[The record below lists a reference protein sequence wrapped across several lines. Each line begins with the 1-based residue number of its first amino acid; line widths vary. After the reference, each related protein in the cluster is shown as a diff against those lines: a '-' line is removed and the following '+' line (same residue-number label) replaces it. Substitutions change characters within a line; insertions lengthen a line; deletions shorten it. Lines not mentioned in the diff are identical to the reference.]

1 MRISQ
6 QLSQEQSINGESEE
20 IVVYM
25 ERGNFLKYDGKV
37 GKEDEGELY
46 SEDSECDPVI
56 EEDIVGRQLQL
67 LIFIHM

>member
-1 MRISQ
+1 M
-6 QLSQEQSINGESEE
+6 
-20 IVVYM
+20 YM